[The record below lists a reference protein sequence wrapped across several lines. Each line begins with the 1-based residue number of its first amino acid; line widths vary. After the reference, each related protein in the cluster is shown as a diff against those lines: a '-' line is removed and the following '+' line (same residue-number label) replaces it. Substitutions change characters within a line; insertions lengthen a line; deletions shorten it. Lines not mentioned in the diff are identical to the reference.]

1 MESGKAM
8 ETELKKYK
16 RRLKY
21 RKAVNLAVNSLTF
34 LAALIAI
41 LPLFL
46 IFYYTVSKGIGRLNL
61 EFFIEMPKPVGE
73 PGGGMANAIV
83 GTLILVGIGGAI
95 GLPVG
100 IMSGIYLAEFGKNK
114 FGQLLRFLTDV
125 LSGIP
130 SIVVGVVAYTLV
142 VIPMK
147 QFSALAGGVALAI
160 LMIPTITRTTEEMI
174 KLVPHSYREAGLGL
188 GIPKWKTSL
197 FIILRT
203 AWKGI
208 ATGVLL
214 GLSRAA
220 GETAPLLFTA
230 LGNRFWSTNVFE
242 PIASLTVYIY
252 DYARAPFEDWN
263 AQAWTAALVLIIL
276 ISLLS
281 LTFKIITRS
290 KYKTN

>member
-1 MESGKAM
+1 MSPGF
-8 ETELKKYK
+8 YF
-16 RRLKY
+16 Y
-21 RKAVNLAVNSLTF
+21 RKKTINIIMMSLTVA
-34 LAALIAI
+34 AALGAI
-41 LPLFL
+41 IPLIL
-46 IFYYTVSKGIGRLNL
+46 IFYYTISKGITFLNL
-61 EFFIEMPKPVGE
+61 NFFIAMPKPVGE
-73 PGGGMANAIV
+73 PGGGMANAIT
-83 GTLILVGIGGAI
+83 GTLILIGLGGAI
-95 GLPVG
+95 GIPVG
-100 IMSGIYLAEFGKNK
+100 IMTGTYLSEFGNNK
-114 FGQLLRFLTDV
+114 FGFMVRFLTDV

-147 QFSALAGGVALAI
+147 HFSALAGGIALGI

-174 KLVPHSYREAGLGL
+174 KLVPHSLREAGLAL
-188 GIPKWKTSL
+188 GIPKWKITL
-197 FIILRT
+197 VVVLRT

-230 LGNRFWSTNVFE
+230 LGNRFWSTKLMQ

-252 DYARAPFEDWN
+252 DYAKSPFEDWN
-263 AQAWTAALVLIIL
+263 QQAWTAALVLIIL

-281 LTFKIITRS
+281 LIFRIVTRS
-290 KYKTN
+290 KYKEY